1 MLTGKELQNTWLI
14 SVTDGKKL
22 GEIKDL
28 YLDSGGT
35 QVAAVFLGREGMINR
50 KSLVIDRA
58 AIQLFGLDAWLVN
71 GSDTVNQMD
80 DKSGLKE
87 LVFMDDLRGREI
99 ETDGG
104 SKIGTIGD
112 VVLDEQARVL
122 GFTLGKNY
130 IKGAL
135 AEKKGIL
142 RAAFVDLG
150 DKERPAIL
158 DLPKAEASN
167 LGE

>member
-1 MLTGKELQNTWLI
+1 MLTGKELQNTWLL

-28 YLDSGGT
+28 YLDSGAT

-50 KSLVIDRA
+50 KSLVVERA
-58 AIQLFGLDAWLVN
+58 AIQLFGIDAWLVN
-71 GSDTVNQMD
+71 GSDKVMPMD

-87 LVFMDDLRGREI
+87 LLFMDDLRGREI

-104 SKIGTIGD
+104 TKIGTVGD
-112 VVLDEQARVL
+112 VIVDEQARVL
-122 GFTLGKNY
+122 GFTLGKNH

-135 AEKKGIL
+135 AEKKGIV

-158 DLPKAEASN
+158 DLPKAEAAN
-167 LGE
+167 LEE

>member
-1 MLTGKELQNTWLI
+1 MLTGKELQNSWLI
-14 SVTDGKKL
+14 SVTDGKNL

-28 YLDSGGT
+28 YLDSGAT
-35 QVAAVFLGREGMINR
+35 QVAAVFLGREGMLNR
-50 KSLVIDRA
+50 KSFLIDRA
-58 AIQLFGLDAWLVN
+58 AIQLFGIDVWLIS
-71 GSDTVNQMD
+71 GSDKVTQVD
-80 DKSGLKE
+80 DRTGPKDL
-87 LVFMDDLRGREI
+87 LFMDDLRGREI

-130 IKGAL
+130 IKGSL
-135 AEKKGIL
+135 AEKKGIV

-167 LGE
+167 LEE

>member
-28 YLDSGGT
+28 YLDSGAT
-35 QVAAVFLGREGMINR
+35 QIAAVFLGREGMINR

-58 AIQLFGLDAWLVN
+58 AIQLFGIDVWLIT
-71 GSDTVNQMD
+71 GSDKVSQLD

-87 LVFMDDLRGREI
+87 LLFMDDLRGREI

-122 GFTLGKNY
+122 GFALGKNY

-135 AEKKGIL
+135 AEKKGIV
-142 RAAFVDLG
+142 RAAFTDLG

>member
-28 YLDSGGT
+28 YLDSGAT

-50 KSLVIDRA
+50 KTLVIDRA
-58 AIQLFGLDAWLVN
+58 AIQLFGIDVWLVN
-71 GSDTVNQMD
+71 GSDKVSQMD

-122 GFTLGKNY
+122 GFMLGKNY

-135 AEKKGIL
+135 AEKKGIV

-167 LGE
+167 LGD

>member
-1 MLTGKELQNTWLI
+1 MLTGKELQNIWLI
-14 SVTDGKKL
+14 SVTDGKKI

-28 YLDSGGT
+28 YLDRGAT

-50 KSLVIDRA
+50 KSLVVDRA
-58 AIQLFGLDAWLVN
+58 SIQLFGIDAWLVS
-71 GSDTVNQMD
+71 GSDTVTPMD
-80 DKSGLKE
+80 DKAISKE
-87 LVFMDDLRGREI
+87 FLFMDDLRGREV

-104 SKIGTIGD
+104 SKIGAIGD
-112 VVLDEQARVL
+112 VILDQHAQVL

-135 AEKKGIL
+135 AEKKGIV

-150 DKERPAIL
+150 DKERPVIL

-167 LGE
+167 LAD